1 MWDAVNAGASDRHAA
16 ATVFRSSL
24 PAAHQLLHALSGHP
38 YRWWLRCLFLCLQ
51 GPAIWRALLDAA
63 STMLLALRQLLQDR
77 HLPHA
82 VQEELSVFSGG
93 TLHHVAKLLAH
104 TLMYHATL
112 VVSPKGRHI
121 LRLLL
126 AGSCL
131 ADILPGTFESSWD
144 KHQSRPAFNL
154 VRNAGNAAPMRAC
167 ICAGFDLVAPSATA
181 RNP

>member
-1 MWDAVNAGASDRHAA
+1 
-16 ATVFRSSL
+16 
-24 PAAHQLLHALSGHP
+24 
-38 YRWWLRCLFLCLQ
+38 
-51 GPAIWRALLDAA
+51 
-63 STMLLALRQLLQDR
+63 MLLALRQLLQDR

-131 ADILPGTFESSWD
+131 ADILPGTFVSSWNR
-144 KHQSRPAFNL
+144 HQLCPAFTL

-167 ICAGFDLVAPSATA
+167 ICAGGLTSRPTLCNSATPDA
-181 RNP
+181 QHTPWSCPCCACRQCRHQRGHRAAAAGALQLPAGATV